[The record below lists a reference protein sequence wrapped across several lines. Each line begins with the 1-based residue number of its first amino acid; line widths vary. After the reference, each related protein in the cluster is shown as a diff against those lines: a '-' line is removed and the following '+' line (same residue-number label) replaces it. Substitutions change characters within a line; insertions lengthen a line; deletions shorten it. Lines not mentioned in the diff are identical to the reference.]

1 MQRTYRRLTAAQ
13 VAKLAAQ
20 RSPGM
25 YPDGDGLYL
34 AISNT
39 GVPSWSFRYMV
50 AGRAREMGLGPLR
63 DVSLSQARQ
72 LAYEARQL
80 KRQGI
85 DPLEARREKRQGA
98 ALAKAKSVSFGK
110 CAEAYIIAHRP
121 SWKSAKHARQW
132 TQTFQ
137 D

>member
-1 MQRTYRRLTAAQ
+1 MNREYTRLTAAL
-13 VAKLAAQ
+13 VRKLAVQ
-20 RSPGM
+20 RTPGM

-34 AISNT
+34 AISKA

-72 LAYEARQL
+72 AAYEARFL

-98 ALAKAKSVSFGK
+98 ALAKAK
-110 CAEAYIIAHRP
+110 A
-121 SWKSAKHARQW
+121 
-132 TQTFQ
+132 
-137 D
+137 